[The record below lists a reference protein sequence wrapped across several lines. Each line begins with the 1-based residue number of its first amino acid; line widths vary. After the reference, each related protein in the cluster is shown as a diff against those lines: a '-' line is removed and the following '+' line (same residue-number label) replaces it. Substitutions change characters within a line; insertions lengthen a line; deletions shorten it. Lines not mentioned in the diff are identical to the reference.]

1 MYNNFG
7 QQKMQEKFHLS
18 GNLMFKL
25 DPDPTQKKH
34 GSATLLFPIVGPDK
48 GSPHLL
54 CILLTRVLDPDFLS
68 RRADPARNNQIESNT
83 I

>member
-7 QQKMQEKFHLS
+7 QQKMKEKFYFS

-48 GSPHLL
+48 GSPPFL
-54 CILLTRVLDPDFLS
+54 CILLTRVLDPDILS
-68 RRADPARNNQIESNT
+68 RRADPARNDQTEF
-83 I
+83 